1 MDYNTLDWG
10 LALLPML
17 AVLGLM
23 VGLSWNASK
32 AGIVGLGLAVGL
44 AALRFGAG
52 AEAIGYAQV
61 KALILTV
68 DVMIIIW
75 AALLLYAIVDR
86 AGALVVIAD
95 SLASLTSDTLIQ
107 VLLLGWVLAS
117 FLQGVGGFGVPVA
130 ITAPLL
136 IGLGVPTVRAAV
148 IPALGHSWAVTF
160 GSLAASFAMLMNV
173 TGLPGKDLAQAPAIM
188 LGVLCYLVGFMGA
201 HMLAGWRGV
210 RRSAPYVLVVGTAM
224 SAAQYIAAVNGLW
237 TIGAISGGLAGL
249 IVSVVWIR
257 FSAPAKD
264 QKQLTAEENRP
275 HPPAPS
281 PQAERGSQVGEPNPV
296 STDGMLVKAEEK
308 SGKPKPSVRL
318 AWSGYVIL
326 VMLALLLRGIAPVK
340 EFLGQW
346 AVEVDIPATITD
358 RDWAVERDDDAGFGI
373 PGHPGLV
380 ILYSSLVAYWLFRR
394 AGLYEPGAEWA
405 MIKRANKSAWKSGIG
420 VFMMVAVA
428 ATMARA
434 GMMQILADGLSEAV
448 PGDLYAFIA
457 PVIGALG
464 AFVTGSNVNSNAVFG
479 ELQMNTASLLGLS
492 TFAILGAQTAAAAV
506 ISVMSPAKVTVGCS
520 TIGANEGEV
529 MRWLLGY
536 GMVMVLA
543 VGIMTW
549 IGVTVL

>member
-1 MDYNTLDWG
+1 MDTNTLDWG
-10 LALLPML
+10 LALLPIL

-23 VGLSWNASK
+23 VGWSWNASR
-32 AGIVGLGLAVGL
+32 AGIVGLVLAIGL

-52 AEAIGYAQV
+52 IEAIGYAQL

-75 AALLLYAIVDR
+75 AALLLYSVVDR

-95 SLASLTSDTLIQ
+95 SLSSLTSDTLIQ
-107 VLLLGWVLAS
+107 VLLLAWVLAS

-160 GSLAASFAMLMNV
+160 GSLATSFVMLSNV
-173 TGLPGKDLAQAPAIM
+173 TGIPSEDLAKRPAIM
-188 LGVLCYLVGFMGA
+188 LGILCYIVGFMGA
-201 HMLAGWRGV
+201 HALDGWRGV
-210 RRSAPYVLVVGTAM
+210 RRSVPYVLVVGTAM
-224 SAAQYIAAVNGLW
+224 SVAQYIAAVNGLW

-249 IVSVVWIR
+249 VVSVLWIR
-257 FSAPAKD
+257 FSASSES
-264 QKQLTAEENRP
+264 QKPLAAEYTP
-275 HPPAPS
+275 HPPTPS
-281 PQAERGSQVGEPNPV
+281 PITERGSQVTEQNPSSDKSTIKKGEV
-296 STDGMLVKAEEK
+296 DR
-308 SGKPKPSVRL
+308 PKPSVRL
-318 AWSGYVIL
+318 AWSGYIIL
-326 VMLALLLRGIAPVK
+326 VILALLLRGIAPVK

-346 AVEVDIPATITD
+346 AVAIDIPATMTD
-358 RDWAVERDDDAGFGI
+358 REWTVEREVDAGFGV

-380 ILYSSLVAYWLFRR
+380 ILYSCVAAYLLFRR
-394 AGLYEPGAEWA
+394 AGLFAPGAE
-405 MIKRANKSAWKSGIG
+405 RAIFKQANQRAVKSGIG

-434 GMMQILADGLSEAV
+434 GMMAILADGLSDAV

-479 ELQMNTASLLGLS
+479 ELQMNTAELLGLS
-492 TFAILGAQTAAAAV
+492 VFTILGAQTASAAV

-520 TIGANEGEV
+520 TVGANEGEV

-536 GMVMVLA
+536 GVIMVLA

-549 IGVTVL
+549 VGVSVL